1 VRTGIIDYGGGNLRS
16 VANALRALGQDPVI
30 IANPDQVGDAT
41 HLLLPG
47 QGEFGDTMARLEA
60 RGLASL
66 LTHWIAADR
75 PYFGICVG
83 YQILFDSS
91 EEAPGVSGLG
101 VVSGKVRRFQLE
113 DGLKIPHMGWNS
125 AMAVR
130 GETEGNPTNP
140 SLWYVDVTRSGT
152 VCLYD
157 LATVRLWRPGAPDT
171 ITYRMFHRE
180 NGTAVDVTF
189 DETVTVAAL
198 DPARLPIVEGAPYT
212 ITGPDNAT
220 SAQVSFVLLEGDF
233 EAADALGE
241 ALLAKGCTVQL
252 ELLAA
257 GLEDEAE
264 ASGG

>member
-1 VRTGIIDYGGGNLRS
+1 MFSISIKARLGALALAGAALALPAAAMAGVVVKSTGPSATRYPVGSKVDDNATITLKAGDVITVLTAQGTRVIKGAGTFRIGDRPQVAADRFASLTRKRAATRVRTG
-16 VANALRALGQDPVI
+16 
-30 IANPDQVGDAT
+30 
-41 HLLLPG
+41 
-47 QGEFGDTMARLEA
+47 
-60 RGLASL
+60 
-66 LTHWIAADR
+66 
-75 PYFGICVG
+75 
-83 YQILFDSS
+83 
-91 EEAPGVSGLG
+91 
-101 VVSGKVRRFQLE
+101 
-113 DGLKIPHMGWNS
+113 
-125 AMAVR
+125 AVR

-180 NGTAVDVTF
+180 TGASVDVTF

-233 EAADALGE
+233 EAPDALGE
-241 ALLAKGCTVQL
+241 ALIAKGCTGQL
-252 ELLAA
+252 ELLAE